1 MNGEQIDSFRIII
14 TITLIVC
21 FLSFIDTINSFYII
35 VTSSHRKENE
45 NFTTV
50 SYTRIVYIYS
60 NI

>member
-14 TITLIVC
+14 TITLIVY

-35 VTSSHRKENE
+35 VTSSHRKEND

-50 SYTRIVYIYS
+50 SYIQIFK
-60 NI
+60 